1 MNEHLFLQQVVSFQ
15 RVTLESRNFI
25 RLVGIKV
32 MLKCTVLWKTGSQCR
47 STGMTKKGDTGTTG
61 KKGTGMTREGC
72 LDNRRLIWKI

>member
-32 MLKCTVLWKTGSQCR
+32 MLKCTIFMENWIPVSEHWDDRRRKYLDD
-47 STGMTKKGDTGTTG
+47 KK
-61 KKGTGMTREGC
+61 
-72 LDNRRLIWKI
+72 RLLG